1 MQLSS
6 SIEDCNCARDESSFN
21 FLALCLVEWQA
32 AVFARGTAKEKH
44 SLYENFRIPVAI
56 SRINVDNQLAD

>member
-21 FLALCLVEWQA
+21 FLALCLVERQA
-32 AVFARGTAKEKH
+32 AVFAGGSAKEK
-44 SLYENFRIPVAI
+44 SLLYEDFSMQFRIPVANYHI
-56 SRINVDNQLAD
+56 SR